1 VQARTTTRRVR
12 NRQAARF
19 RGRVLGGY
27 VGKGLPLE
35 LQVKV
40 GSSWKDVKAVTT
52 NSRGEYRVSY
62 RFMRTYVRYTYRFR
76 IVTRAGSAWPYM
88 TATSRQVKVRVN

>member
-1 VQARTTTRRVR
+1 
-12 NRQAARF
+12 
-19 RGRVLGGY
+19 
-27 VGKGLPLE
+27 E

-88 TATSRQVKVRVN
+88 AAKSRQVKVRVN